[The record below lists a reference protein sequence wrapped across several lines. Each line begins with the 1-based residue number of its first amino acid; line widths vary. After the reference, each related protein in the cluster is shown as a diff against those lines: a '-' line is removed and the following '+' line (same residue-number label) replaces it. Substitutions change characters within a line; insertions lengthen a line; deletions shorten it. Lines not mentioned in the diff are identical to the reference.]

1 MTDEVHRQALAR
13 AVLTT
18 VARSRGNDDPLGSLA
33 GTVLRGEADLR
44 TALGVSWHGRA
55 LEDAFTASLAERDAM
70 SADERAEWQRQAQRL
85 RDSGPALTAD
95 VDPCDGST
103 NDGREEWR

>member
-1 MTDEVHRQALAR
+1 MTDEVHRQALAQ

-33 GTVLRGEADLR
+33 STVLRGEADLR

-55 LEDAFTASLAERDAM
+55 SEKAFTVSLAEREAM

-85 RDSGPALTAD
+85 RDAGPALAVD
-95 VDPCDGST
+95 VDPWDGST
-103 NDGREEWR
+103 GKGMKE